1 MKTIILTLLVVCGLT
16 SCVTNKR
23 YGCIK
28 FREKV
33 KVVTTPVANSN
44 KLMVLP
50 YEDYFFNGVKM
61 MNTGDTL
68 YLDPVDAYKN

>member
-16 SCVTNKR
+16 SCVTH
-23 YGCIK
+23 
-28 FREKV
+28 
-33 KVVTTPVANSN
+33 KVVTAPVAKSN